1 MKIILSRKG
10 FDSSYG
16 GSPSPILEDNTFL
29 SLPIPASN
37 CGREYSIRYRDLRP
51 QGINLEKLIDDLA
64 VKTPEGKVSSQ
75 DLAHFDPDICFD
87 AYPHRES
94 GWRGLFGQCLA
105 AQGHLR
111 NQGVGIG
118 DLFLFY
124 GLYQYVK
131 NTNGTYVYD
140 KSSRP
145 IHLIWGWMQIGDIVD
160 IAKEQ
165 ASKQIKY
172 PWASYHP
179 HYHFQ
184 TQPANN
190 TLYVA
195 SEKLSIEGFGSDK
208 TKGFGVFEHYRDEL
222 QLTDPDND
230 KTSYWRLPG
239 WLYQENKPCP
249 LSYNAKRE
257 WKLENG
263 YARLKS
269 FTRGQEF
276 VVDVCDHCQSA
287 GWLNSMLSCLDK

>member
-1 MKIILSRKG
+1 MKIIFSRKG

-16 GSPSPILEDNTFL
+16 GSPSPILEDDTIV
-29 SLPIPASN
+29 SLPIPASD
-37 CGREYSIRYRDLRP
+37 CSREYSIRYRDLRP
-51 QGINLEKLIDDLA
+51 QGVDLGKLINDLA
-64 VKTPEGKVSSQ
+64 VKTSNGKVSSK
-75 DLAHFDPDICFD
+75 DLAHFDPDICD
-87 AYPHRES
+87 NAYSPREP

-118 DLFLFY
+118 DLLLFY
-124 GLYQYVK
+124 GLYQRVK
-131 NTNGTYVYD
+131 KVNGNYVYD

-160 IAKEQ
+160 VAKEQ

-184 TQPANN
+184 KQPANN

-195 SEKLSIEGFGSDK
+195 NESLSIEGLGVNK
-208 TKGFGVFEHYRDEL
+208 IKGYGVFEHYREEL
-222 QLTDPDND
+222 QLTDPDYD
-230 KTSYWRLPG
+230 KTSYWRLPE
-239 WLYQENKPCP
+239 WMYQENKLSCP
-249 LSYNAKRE
+249 LTYNANRG

-269 FTRGQEF
+269 YTRGQEF
-276 VVDVCDHCQSA
+276 VYSSRTSKDLID
-287 GWLNSMLSCLDK
+287 WLSELLR